1 MYLFFDVE
9 TNGKPRNWR
18 APANDTFN
26 WPRMVQ
32 IAWLLYNEDREL
44 IDQKEYTIKPE
55 GFDIPYEMEKLHG
68 VNPEEAREKGAVL
81 KDVLIEFNALIDKA
95 EYGIAHNLKLCGS
108 VIGAEMYRKGI
119 SDRIPTLDGYCT
131 MQESTHFCKLPGKE
145 GRFKWPSLME
155 LHAKLFNA
163 RYQRESAINDVS
175 VVALSFFKLV
185 DIEAIDVF

>member
-44 IDQKEYTIKPE
+44 MDQKEYTIKPE
-55 GFDIPYEMEKLHG
+55 GFDIPYEMEKIHG
-68 VNPEEAREKGAVL
+68 INPEVAREKGAVL
-81 KDVLIEFNALIDKA
+81 KDVLLEFNALIDKA
-95 EYGIAHNLKLCGS
+95 EYAIAHNMNLCAS
-108 VIGAEMYRKGI
+108 VIGAEMYRKSI
-119 SDRIPTLDGYCT
+119 SDRIPTLDAYCT

-185 DIEAIDVF
+185 DIEAIDIF